1 MLRSNRSLYLRL
13 GATLLAAV
21 LVAVIALVVI
31 NGGQR
36 EPEPTATEAGAAL
49 KTHILQLLDE
59 VFAQNVQIID
69 PGGKDIAC
77 GNDKSKRTFAVTGL
91 DSDTESTPYSLNV
104 RMLSAMDVVADYDI
118 TDSSGAVIRM
128 ANEATK
134 TVILLESTAKGTF
147 SVRGETQCLSRS

>member
-36 EPEPTATEAGAAL
+36 EPEPTAAEAGATL
-49 KTHILQLLDE
+49 KAHILKLLDE
-59 VFAQNVQIID
+59 VFAQNIQVTD
-69 PGGKDIAC
+69 PGGKDVPC
-77 GNDKSKRTFAVTGL
+77 GDDKVKRTFAATGH
-91 DSDTESTPYSLNV
+91 SATGSTPYNLNV
-104 RMLSAMDVVADYDI
+104 VMLGAMDQVADYDI
-118 TDSSGAVIRM
+118 VDSTGARIRM
-128 ANEATK
+128 TNESTE
-134 TVILLESTAKGTF
+134 TVILLESAEKGTY